1 MSTNAPQTFPPG
13 PPLSQLVKAP
23 TPAPPRIRTDNED
36 TMVNA
41 LRRIKDL
48 EAENK
53 ALRSKLE
60 TVEEALAGAHRV
72 IRQARDKDSTIAP
85 LDN

>member
-1 MSTNAPQTFPPG
+1 MSGESAER
-13 PPLSQLVKAP
+13 AE
-23 TPAPPRIRTDNED
+23 ARI
-36 TMVNA
+36 A
-41 LRRIKDL
+41 AL

-60 TVEEALAGAHRV
+60 TAEDALAGAHRV

>member
-1 MSTNAPQTFPPG
+1 MNMTDLHPSRLPAEPPYH
-13 PPLSQLVKAP
+13 A
-23 TPAPPRIRTDNED
+23 ATDNED
-36 TMVNA
+36 TLTNA
-41 LRRIKDL
+41 LRRIAAL

-60 TVEEALAGAHRV
+60 TVEDALAGAHRV